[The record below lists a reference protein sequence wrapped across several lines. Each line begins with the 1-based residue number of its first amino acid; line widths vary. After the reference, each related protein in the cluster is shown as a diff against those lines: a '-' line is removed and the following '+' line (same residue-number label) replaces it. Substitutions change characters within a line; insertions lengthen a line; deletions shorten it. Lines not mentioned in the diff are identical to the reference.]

1 MGKIKLHLGE
11 VSRLILSPDGKY
23 VISAGHDGTIFLMT
37 MTDLASEPIPGLVS
51 PPPKDTINQQPSIT
65 KASIHTSETKVESSS
80 SQTAE
85 EQLAEIVLVK
95 KSLMESWRKSQ
106 DNLKVKME
114 EENNKVESSLRN
126 EKYTYEGK
134 IAAMEKAKTDL
145 LNDLNRRYEELQAQE
160 AEQKDENTQT
170 MKKMEL
176 NHLQC
181 MEELQSLYEKK
192 LNYENMAYRRLDK
205 EKGEM

>member
-1 MGKIKLHLGE
+1 
-11 VSRLILSPDGKY
+11 
-23 VISAGHDGTIFLMT
+23 MT
-37 MTDLASEPIPGLVS
+37 MTDLASEPIPGLIS
-51 PPPKDTINQQPSIT
+51 APPKDTLNQPSLTKPSIT
-65 KASIHTSETKVESSS
+65 TSETKVDTTN
-80 SQTAE
+80 QTAE

-192 LNYENMAYRRLDK
+192 LQYENMAYRRLEK